1 MSKKN
6 SSASNVIDLKAYRD
20 QRLANE
26 YCVQAV
32 AQAQLRSA
40 FMATLTKL
48 SKPTK

>member
-6 SSASNVIDLKAYRD
+6 SNASNVIDLKAYRD
-20 QRLANE
+20 QRPANE
-26 YCVQAV
+26 DSVKVA

-48 SKPTK
+48 TQPTK

>member
-6 SSASNVIDLKAYRD
+6 SNASNVIDLKAYRD
-20 QRLANE
+20 QRGANE
-26 YCVQAV
+26 DGVKVA

-48 SKPTK
+48 TKPTK

>member
-6 SSASNVIDLKAYRD
+6 SNASNVVDLKAYRD
-20 QRLANE
+20 QRPANE
-26 YCVQAV
+26 DSVKLA

-48 SKPTK
+48 TKSTK